1 MGGVN
6 TLSSTNNILSLR
18 TPSWL
23 WVTGDLL
30 PSLEFLCSLELLLE
44 NGVRHNLYVR
54 PLVSQTYVEH
64 THHKLICRWQ
74 RVGLEARWDLLAL
87 SVHGG
92 SVVKYQRALMERW
105 PTDLA
110 GNLVLVLARPHDS
123 GKSFLL
129 QGSISSTR
137 I

>member
-1 MGGVN
+1 M
-6 TLSSTNNILSLR
+6 
-18 TPSWL
+18 
-23 WVTGDLL
+23 
-30 PSLEFLCSLELLLE
+30 LED
-44 NGVRHNLYVR
+44 GVRHNLYVR
-54 PLVSQTYVEH
+54 ALVSQTSEH
-64 THHKLICRWQ
+64 THHKFICRWR
-74 RVGLEARWDLLAL
+74 RVGLEARRDLLAHSL
-87 SVHGG
+87 SLHGG

-137 I
+137 N